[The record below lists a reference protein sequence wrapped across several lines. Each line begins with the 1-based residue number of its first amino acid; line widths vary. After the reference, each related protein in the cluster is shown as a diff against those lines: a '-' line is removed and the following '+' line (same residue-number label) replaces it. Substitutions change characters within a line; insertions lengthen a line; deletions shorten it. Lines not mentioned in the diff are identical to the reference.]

1 MIRLPNV
8 RENFM
13 GIPNIIDRHGI
24 ETRLEFFE
32 EKKLG
37 EQDKQLA
44 KPKNKVAEP
53 KKAAVPA
60 ASSPAIRHQQHPG
73 QQGGCHYQTDD
84 QIAFQ
89 TAEESA

>member
-1 MIRLPNV
+1 
-8 RENFM
+8 M

-44 KPKNKVAEP
+44 KPKNEITKP
-53 KKAAVPA
+53 KETPMPL
-60 ASSPAIRHQQHPG
+60 ASSPTIRHQ
-73 QQGGCHYQTDD
+73 
-84 QIAFQ
+84 
-89 TAEESA
+89 